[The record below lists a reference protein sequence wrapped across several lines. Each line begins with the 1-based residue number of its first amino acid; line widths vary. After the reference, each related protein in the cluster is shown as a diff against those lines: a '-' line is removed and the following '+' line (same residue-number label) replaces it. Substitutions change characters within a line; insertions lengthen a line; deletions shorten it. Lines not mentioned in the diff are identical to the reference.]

1 MLLSDSVK
9 ELAKRILSKE
19 ILYYIFPALLII
31 ILYFMF
37 LPFNQNYIG
46 EWHDIFANS
55 MYYSIID
62 QNYFITWNNLWSGG
76 FPLYASPHSDKYYI
90 FSFPFYLI
98 FQNLT
103 VVNYILL
110 LHLLIAY
117 FAFFK
122 LGSLITK
129 NKNALLIFS
138 LFFAFSGIMLGRVY
152 GGHHLLLYGL
162 AWVPLLYYYFF
173 KMAFFNEANIR
184 NAICLAIVSALI
196 YFTGNLYH
204 FILAYLIILVFVL
217 YLAIRQENSRKIF
230 CYFVLAVLLTT
241 LLISVK
247 NIPDL
252 SVSGSVLRQDIIDP
266 LAGGGSVETDLSSF
280 IFGMRIDSLWAQYES
295 AVMIGVIPLLLMI
308 VAFIYGRKDIVIPAF
323 FAILFSCIWAAGGK
337 TIFSFI
343 HLLPILS
350 DFRNPGR
357 IFGALLPLV
366 LLLALYGAIIIAEKL
381 RNGERFALSPDQ
393 QKMIAIGAALLIA
406 VKLCELPF
414 QEMIDYQT
422 IISVI
427 LVAGFMGLLYFQ
439 KGSIQ
444 NVLGYFVIALVINAI
459 VLSQT
464 YAIKGNTILVPL
476 SLIGLLLIGA
486 FLFMQKNPRGL
497 GRSQVFCGILLA
509 GIFLMMMGNLG
520 SGYVNVNAPQLDK
533 SAAPEI
539 IKEIKN
545 LPSENAHLWVYET
558 GWPIKH
564 MEYTYFDVVNN
575 IHPMTL
581 YSAYFLKT
589 MPQLTYDIGNV
600 TYFASDYIIDTQYL
614 ENGNQNIPESTFKVQ
629 NISVYKPEHV
639 LPLAFYIRNNELYP
653 LKIEKYAPGDVVASG
668 QLFTGDI
675 VILKGAYYPGWKVNG
690 ASAENTANMIGTQL
704 SAPTEKIEFTFDP
717 LDYKI
722 GVLISVIGV
731 LLLIVLFIK
740 RREVDAAIADL
751 TENKSQSGLNSKK
764 KRKNN
769 GNR

>member
-9 ELAKRILSKE
+9 ELTKRILSKE

-55 MYYSIID
+55 MYYSLVD
-62 QNYFITWNNLWSGG
+62 QNYFVTWNNLWAGG
-76 FPLYASPHSDKYYI
+76 FPLIASPNSDKYYI

-103 VVNYILL
+103 VVNFILL

-129 NKNALLIFS
+129 NNNALLIFS
-138 LFFAFSGIMLGRVY
+138 LFFAFSGIMLGRVH

-162 AWVPLLYYYFF
+162 AWVPLLYYFFF
-173 KMAFFNEANIR
+173 KMAFFNEANIK
-184 NAICLAIVSALI
+184 NAIGLAIVSALI
-196 YFTGNLYH
+196 YFTGDLYH
-204 FILAYLIILVFVL
+204 FILAYLLLLVIVL
-217 YLAIRQENSRKIF
+217 YLLIRQENSRKIL
-230 CYFVLAVLLTT
+230 CYFVLAIFLTT
-241 LLISVK
+241 LLISIK

-252 SVSGSVLRQDIIDP
+252 NVSGAVFRQDVIDP
-266 LAGGGSVETDLSSF
+266 LAGGGSVETDISSF
-280 IFGMRIDSLWAQYES
+280 IFGIRIDSLWAQYES
-295 AVMIGVIPLLLMI
+295 AVMIGVIPLFLMI

-343 HLLPILS
+343 HLLPVLS

-366 LLLALYGAIIIAEKL
+366 LFLALYGAIIAFEKL
-381 RNGERFALSPDQ
+381 RKGDGFEISPDQ
-393 QKMIAIGAALLIA
+393 QKMIAIGVILLIA

-414 QEMIDYQT
+414 QEMITYQT
-422 IISVI
+422 VVSLI
-427 LVAGFMGLLYFQ
+427 LVAGFVGLLYFR
-439 KGSIQ
+439 KGSPQ
-444 NVLGYFVIALVINAI
+444 NFIGYFLIALVINGI
-459 VLSQT
+459 ILCLT
-464 YAIKGNTILVPL
+464 YPLIDTIT
-476 SLIGLLLIGA
+476 LIQLALTGLLLIGF
-486 FLFMQKNPRGL
+486 FLFLQKKSPGL
-497 GRSQVFCGILLA
+497 GRPQIFCGILIA

-520 SGYVNVNAPQLDK
+520 SGYISVNAPQLDT

-539 IKEIKN
+539 IKEIKA
-545 LPSENAHLWVYET
+545 LPSENTQLWVYET

-564 MEYTYFDVVNN
+564 MEYTYFDVLNN

-600 TYFASDYIIDTQYL
+600 TYFASDYVIDTQYL

-639 LPLAFYIRNNELYP
+639 LPLAFYIRNNQLYP

-668 QLFTGDI
+668 QLQANDI
-675 VILKGAYYPGWKVNG
+675 VVLKGSYYPGWKVNG
-690 ASAENTANMIGTQL
+690 ASAENTANMIGTRL
-704 SAPTEKIEFTFDP
+704 TAPADKIVFIFDP

-722 GVLISVIGV
+722 GAVISAIGII
-731 LLLIVLFIK
+731 LLIVLFM
-740 RREVDAAIADL
+740 
-751 TENKSQSGLNSKK
+751 
-764 KRKNN
+764 KRKEID
-769 GNR
+769 GFITKLTDTGTEPGETRKRKRAK